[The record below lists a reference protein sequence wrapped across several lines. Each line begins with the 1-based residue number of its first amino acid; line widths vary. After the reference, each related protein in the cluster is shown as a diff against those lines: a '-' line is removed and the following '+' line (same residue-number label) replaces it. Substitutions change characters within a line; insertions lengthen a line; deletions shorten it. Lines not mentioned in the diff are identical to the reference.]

1 MSRIT
6 AGALVRH
13 RLTGRMGIVI
23 EHTMWDEDSGAF
35 RVKWNKVY
43 APGSTTFC
51 TTFLDRADR
60 WVLVNGCDIS

>member
-6 AGALVRH
+6 VGALVRH
-13 RLTGRMGIVI
+13 RRTGRIGIVI
-23 EHTMWDEDSGAF
+23 EHTMWDGDNGAF

-43 APGSTTFC
+43 TPGS